1 VIAGSRGHPHSRSAG
16 SRTAG
21 FTSPHGLRA
30 WLAQLLAGLLPA
42 DRRLLRRSA
51 LPKEILLATL
61 GPVELRH
68 TRAGFVARTTVK
80 GEQDTALQTAL
91 RRLANYAD
99 GDNRAGLPMRTA
111 CPAVELPCAPGTWL
125 ARIGLPGVY
134 AESAAPTPRSPKVRI
149 VAQPSE
155 TLATVRLS
163 GRPKPQSLARGEA
176 AIRAAIAGS
185 EWSVCGPAM
194 LCLHAPLGLLPWTG
208 SFEVA
213 VPVAET

>member
-1 VIAGSRGHPHSRSAG
+1 MSAG

-21 FTSPHGLRA
+21 FISPHGLRA
-30 WLAQLLAGLLPA
+30 GLAQFLAGLLPA

-51 LPKEILLATL
+51 ILKEIVLATL
-61 GPVELRH
+61 GPVELRC
-68 TRAGFVARTTVK
+68 TRASFVARTMAK
-80 GEQDTALQTAL
+80 GEQDAALQTAL
-91 RRLANYAD
+91 RRPANYAD

-111 CPAVELPCAPGTWL
+111 RPIMELPGAPGTWL

-149 VAQPSE
+149 VARRSE
-155 TLATVRLS
+155 TLVIIRLA

-194 LCLHAPLGLLPWTG
+194 LRLHAPLGLLPWTG

-213 VPVAET
+213 VPVIDA